1 MAVINVKSEI
11 AGNVWKIQTKPGDK
25 IEADGE
31 IMILE
36 SMKMEIPVLSP
47 KAGTIQEIKVAEG
60 EAIDEGQLVA
70 ILDA

>member
-1 MAVINVKSEI
+1 MAVLNVKSEI
-11 AGNVWKIQTKPGDK
+11 AGNVWKIQAKPGDRV
-25 IEADGE
+25 EADGE

-47 KAGTIQEIKVAEG
+47 KAGTIREIKVNEG

>member
-11 AGNVWKIQTKPGDK
+11 AGNVWKIQARPGDK

-47 KAGTIQEIKVAEG
+47 KAGTIKEIRVAEG
-60 EAIDEGQLVA
+60 EAIGEGQLVA

>member
-1 MAVINVKSEI
+1 MAVVNVKSEI
-11 AGNVWKIQTKPGDK
+11 AGNVWKIQAKPGDK
-25 IEADGE
+25 IELEGE

-47 KAGTIQEIKVAEG
+47 KAGIIKEIRVSEG
-60 EAIDEGQLVA
+60 EAIGEGQLVA

>member
-1 MAVINVKSEI
+1 MAVVNVKSEI
-11 AGNVWKIQTKPGDK
+11 AGNVWKIQTEPGDR
-25 IEADGE
+25 IEVDGE

-47 KAGTIQEIKVAEG
+47 KAGTIREIRVSEG

>member
-1 MAVINVKSEI
+1 MATINVKSEI
-11 AGNVWKIQTKPGDK
+11 AGNVWKIQVKPGDRV
-25 IEADGE
+25 ELEGE

-47 KAGTIQEIKVAEG
+47 KAGTVKEVRVSEG
-60 EAIDEGQLVA
+60 EAIGEGHVVA